1 MKTVAIIEDQTALR
15 DLIAQIFDRR
25 NDFEIV
31 IKSGDGQD
39 AIAQCLEQKPQFMI
53 LDVMLPGLNGVEVLR
68 QITKKLRETRVL
80 VFSGFYN
87 AGVVRDLLQN
97 GAHGI
102 VEKTAPLDEL
112 VKGIES
118 VSNGGSFFGPEIAR
132 LLREAMANPGK
143 QISPLENLTS
153 RERQIVQL
161 IAESYSTK
169 DIALRLDISV
179 KTAENHRTNLMRK
192 LDLHDVASL
201 TRFAIANGLTS
212 AETSRS
218 DENAT

>member
-15 DLIAQIFDRR
+15 DLVGQIFDRR

-39 AIAQCLEQKPQFMI
+39 AIDQCLEKRPTFII

-68 QITKKLRETRVL
+68 CISKKLPDTKVL
-80 VFSGFYN
+80 IFSAFYN
-87 AGVVRDLLQN
+87 ASVIRDLLQN

-102 VEKTAPLDEL
+102 VEKTAPLAEL
-112 VKGIES
+112 IKGIEA
-118 VSNGGSFFGPEIAR
+118 VSDGGSFFGPEIAR
-132 LLREAMANPGK
+132 LLRETLIHPEK
-143 QISPLENLTS
+143 QEAPLACLTT

-169 DIALRLDISV
+169 EIASRLDISV

-192 LDLHDVASL
+192 LNLHDVAGL
-201 TRFAIANGLTS
+201 TRFAISNGLTS
-212 AETSRS
+212 ADPTFNQ
-218 DENAT
+218 DTK